1 MIEKIIEDIVNS
13 LVINNIISREQKEEY
28 QYALICEIESLII
41 IGSVLIIASICQRLF
56 STVCFLWFFLKLR
69 KRVGGYHLN
78 SFMEC
83 YLGSICM
90 YGLVVCL
97 CSMSNSHMF
106 YLNLLGVI
114 ACLYITI
121 VGTVNHPNIHMN
133 FVELKN
139 TKILARRTLILEL
152 IIIKI
157 LKYME
162 VDVDIINYSLMGIIM
177 CALLLFIA
185 KMLGQEVKEN
195 G

>member
-1 MIEKIIEDIVNS
+1 
-13 LVINNIISREQKEEY
+13 
-28 QYALICEIESLII
+28 
-41 IGSVLIIASICQRLF
+41 
-56 STVCFLWFFLKLR
+56 
-69 KRVGGYHLN
+69 LN
-78 SFMEC
+78 SFMGC

-114 ACLYITI
+114 ACFYITV

-185 KMLGQEVKEN
+185 KMLGQEV
-195 G
+195 

>member
-1 MIEKIIEDIVNS
+1 MIEKIIEDIVNG

-56 STVCFLWFFLKLR
+56 STVCFLCFFLKLR

-78 SFMEC
+78 SFMGC

-114 ACLYITI
+114 ACFYITV